1 MSDPLIKKTHQAA
14 VKALAWSP
22 KHQNLLVSG
31 SGTADWKLRLWDV
44 SKKELIEEIDTG
56 SQICSVVF
64 SPH

>member
-31 SGTADWKLRLWDV
+31 SGTADRKLRLWDV

-56 SQICSVVF
+56 S
-64 SPH
+64 